1 MANSDLKEKTILLVN
16 SGSIKKKFIL
26 QRLKALG
33 LTIIV
38 LNKEKNWAQPYVDHW
53 IITDN
58 KNYSTAIQD
67 IERFLANNPQ
77 VKIDGALTF
86 WEDDVLLTSKIIDK
100 FGLIGIPFSVAQHA
114 RNKFLFRKFCT
125 DNNLPAPKFYP
136 ARSKND
142 IDRIANTFNFP
153 VVVKPA
159 YGASSAFVIRAD
171 SRAELLDAFT
181 YIRGNISANIESA
194 LTDGLDIF
202 VEEYIDGD
210 EVDIDVLVQNGKIKF
225 HSISDNFNKARDI
238 FFFDSGQSI
247 PSNLPESDQAALYE
261 LVEETL
267 EKMGIQNGC
276 IHFEAKSTKTAPIP
290 IEVNLR
296 MGGDYIYSYTKDA
309 WGVDLV
315 EMAARIA
322 LGQYVKIRP
331 PQFPKKYIIGWDI
344 HPENSGILVELS
356 VDKQLKNKKYVEEV
370 HIDKQIG
377 DAILIPPEG
386 YEHIGWITVSG
397 DNYFDAQDNLE
408 SALKYIKYRVA
419 KYDFD
424 SFVGKTLRKDRF
436 SSAVTNKNLLLSV
449 AKAEVTKRRFHENQ
463 RNLKIGI
470 LFDRG
475 NDDDHNHAEI
485 ALNSAGYQIKKALI
499 DRDYD
504 VEILDASEPQKI
516 IENLK
521 RSSVDIALN
530 ITEESIG
537 ASRYRPHVAAVIDM
551 LQIPYTGSDFFT
563 LGLSQNKIEAKKLL
577 EYHEIPT
584 PKWDYAYDV
593 DDEID
598 DELVFPLIVKPAATN
613 NSAGITN
620 NSIVDNKK
628 DLRKQLKTI
637 IKGLNSPAIVEE
649 YIEGDEFD
657 VSILGND
664 EEDYQVLPLTRST
677 FNGLPNKYQHIYT
690 HEAKWLTDGAYKKI
704 VVERPPKNLSR
715 KLGSLITEIALDA
728 YKIFGCRDY
737 GRVDVRVDR
746 EGNPYVLEV
755 NPNPS
760 LAISA
765 CIPAVAKLA
774 GYSYG
779 ELIEE
784 IISLAIRRYQK
795 ETKPSIFKPEVLFK
809 KINGHS

>member
-1 MANSDLKEKTILLVN
+1 MLLSTRGTSFYSV
-16 SGSIKKKFIL
+16 SFA
-26 QRLKALG
+26 R
-33 LTIIV
+33 IIIC
-38 LNKEKNWAQPYVDHW
+38 QPQNF
-53 IITDN
+53 TRPE
-58 KNYSTAIQD
+58 Q
-67 IERFLANNPQ
+67 
-77 VKIDGALTF
+77 
-86 WEDDVLLTSKIIDK
+86 
-100 FGLIGIPFSVAQHA
+100 
-114 RNKFLFRKFCT
+114 
-125 DNNLPAPKFYP
+125 
-136 ARSKND
+136 KND

-159 YGASSAFVIRAD
+159 YGASSAFVIKAN
-171 SRAELLDAFT
+171 SKAELLDAFS
-181 YIRGNISANIESA
+181 YVRGNISANIESA

-247 PSNLPESDQAALYE
+247 PSNLPDADQKALYE

-276 IHFEAKSTKTAPIP
+276 IHFEAKSTKTGPVP

-315 EMAARIA
+315 EMAARIV
-322 LGQYVKIRP
+322 LGQYTKIKRP
-331 PQFPKKYIIGWDI
+331 EFPRKYVIGWDI

-356 VDKQLKNKKYVEEV
+356 VDKQLKDKKYVEEV

-408 SALKYIKYRVA
+408 SALKHIKYRVA

-424 SFVGKTLRKDRF
+424 SFVGKTQRKDRF
-436 SSAVTNKNLLLSV
+436 SSAVINKNLLLSV
-449 AKAEVTKRRFHENQ
+449 AKVEVTKRRFQDNQ
-463 RNLKIGI
+463 HNLKVGI
-470 LFDRG
+470 LSDQDSHSNG
-475 NDDDHNHAEI
+475 NTKT
-485 ALNSAGYQIKKALI
+485 ALNSADYQIRKILT
-499 DRDYD
+499 DRDYN
-504 VEILDASEPQKI
+504 VEIFDVNEPQKL

-521 RSSVDIALN
+521 KSDIDIVLN
-530 ITEESIG
+530 IADETFGS
-537 ASRYRPHVAAVIDM
+537 SQYRPHIAALLDM

-563 LGLSQNKIEAKKLL
+563 LGFSQNKIEAQKLL
-577 EYHEIPT
+577 EYHEIPI

-593 DDEID
+593 DDEI
-598 DELVFPLIVKPAATN
+598 EEKLVFPLIVKPAATN
-613 NSAGITN
+613 NSVGITN
-620 NSIVDNKK
+620 GSIVGDKK
-628 DLRKQLKTI
+628 AMREQIKII
-637 IKGLNSPAIVEE
+637 IKKMNCPAIVEE

-664 EEDYQVLPLTRST
+664 EDDYEVLPLTKSI
-677 FNGLPNKYQHIYT
+677 FSDLPKKFHHIYT
-690 HEAKWLTDGAYKKI
+690 HEAKWSGDKVYKNI
-704 VVERPPKNLSR
+704 TVQRPPRGLSR

-737 GRVDVRVDR
+737 GRVELRVDR
-746 EGNPYVLEV
+746 NDNPYVLEV

-760 LAISA
+760 LAMNA

-774 GYSYG
+774 GYNFG
-779 ELIEE
+779 DLIEE
-784 IISLAIRRYQK
+784 IISMAIVRYEK
-795 ETKPSIFKPEVLFK
+795 KVRPNVFNPEVLFK
-809 KINGHS
+809 KINGNS